1 MRNYIIKYFIKAFEY
16 VLHLLKN
23 KKKCKM
29 DVTYLITSI
38 IKEKV
43 CPNLD
48 SNQYTTVEVNNEGN
62 LKSLIYIFN
71 FKNLKDIVVRIEY
84 INGVVDFQFVSTSFI
99 ELDILSNQLQIIN
112 ESLNGCKKELL
123 ANFKLYDDLA

>member
-1 MRNYIIKYFIKAFEY
+1 MRNYIIKYFIKALEY

-38 IKEKV
+38 IKENV

-62 LKSLIYIFN
+62 LKSLLYIFN
-71 FKNLKDIVVRIEY
+71 FENLKDIVVRIEY

-99 ELDILSNQLQIIN
+99 ELNILSNQLQIIN
-112 ESLNGCKKELL
+112 KSLNGCKKELL